1 MWQKAPPKHEWSG
14 TLESDQLA
22 PLVDAER
29 LSHDGGDFAEV
40 LRRLWRYQNKFS
52 WSIITLPFAGYADPA
67 AGR

>member
-1 MWQKAPPKHEWSG
+1 
-14 TLESDQLA
+14 
-22 PLVDAER
+22 
-29 LSHDGGDFAEV
+29 V